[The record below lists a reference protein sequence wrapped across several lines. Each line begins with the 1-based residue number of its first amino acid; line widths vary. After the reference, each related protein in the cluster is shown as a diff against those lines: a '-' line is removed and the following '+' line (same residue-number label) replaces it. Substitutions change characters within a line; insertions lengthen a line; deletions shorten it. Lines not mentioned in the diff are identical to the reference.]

1 MKDGPLVS
9 VIIPVYNNERTLKK
23 CITSIV
29 DQTYQNVEIILV
41 DDGSHDNSRKI
52 CNSFK
57 DERISVIHN
66 SNHGVAYSRN
76 CGIENSR
83 GDYITFC
90 DADDYYDDTHIEELM
105 ATVKKYNADITVC
118 GYYTEDKNGNKK
130 SLQGLSGYKSKEDI
144 IRGLTISNIYGGF
157 CWNKLFKKNVIGD
170 DRFPD
175 DLSLLEDTYFFLKVL
190 QKAKLTYYLSNPS
203 YHYCYNKNSITRTSP
218 RELIRGDR
226 SLYLLSYNK
235 IMNNID
241 FSDSDIC
248 LIKAAKF
255 EIALGEGR
263 ALLNSN
269 YKSKKTYK
277 NLSNEISKNKQS
289 FFKCADIST
298 NRKIKRFIQ
307 LLIYSIRTI

>member
-1 MKDGPLVS
+1 M
-9 VIIPVYNNERTLKK
+9 
-23 CITSIV
+23 
-29 DQTYQNVEIILV
+29 
-41 DDGSHDNSRKI
+41 
-52 CNSFK
+52 
-57 DERISVIHN
+57 
-66 SNHGVAYSRN
+66 
-76 CGIENSR
+76 
-83 GDYITFC
+83 
-90 DADDYYDDTHIEELM
+90 
-105 ATVKKYNADITVC
+105 
-118 GYYTEDKNGNKK
+118 
-130 SLQGLSGYKSKEDI
+130 
-144 IRGLTISNIYGGF
+144 
-157 CWNKLFKKNVIGD
+157 FKKNVIGD
-170 DRFPD
+170 VRFPD

-241 FSDSDIC
+241 FSDSGIC